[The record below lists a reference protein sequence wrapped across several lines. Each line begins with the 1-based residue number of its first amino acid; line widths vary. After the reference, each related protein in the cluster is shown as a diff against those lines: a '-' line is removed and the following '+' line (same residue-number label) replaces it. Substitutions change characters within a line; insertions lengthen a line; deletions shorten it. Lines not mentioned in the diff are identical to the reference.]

1 MLDLKKTYVVDEQ
14 NRRIA
19 VQIDIETFERIEEA
33 LENYGL
39 TQVAK
44 ANPREETLSL
54 DNRRLLLSTTRN
66 SSTSEGSSLATNRP
80 MSVNSCTAPRVHAT
94 FIFFSTAEILRPAT
108 CPLAGR

>member
-39 TQVAK
+39 TQIIK
-44 ANPREETLSL
+44 ANSREETL
-54 DNRRLLLSTTRN
+54 D
-66 SSTSEGSSLATNRP
+66 LAD
-80 MSVNSCTAPRVHAT
+80 A
-94 FIFFSTAEILRPAT
+94 
-108 CPLAGR
+108 